1 MNNFTKIIHNIN
13 MEIKQ
18 DWKEESKL
26 YLIELQKFLDKVD
39 NVENEYLKKDII
51 IQMLKCDKELTKLAE
66 TKFKEY
72 YKQGQE
78 WQDE

>member
-1 MNNFTKIIHNIN
+1 MHKISKNNYTIN
-13 MEIKQ
+13 MEIKE
-18 DWKEESKL
+18 DWKKESKL

-39 NVENEYLKKDII
+39 NVENEELKKDII

-66 TKFKEY
+66 SKFKEY

>member
-1 MNNFTKIIHNIN
+1 MHKISKNNYTIN
-13 MEIKQ
+13 MEIKE
-18 DWKEESKL
+18 DWKKESKL

-39 NVENEYLKKDII
+39 NVENEELKKDII

-66 TKFKEY
+66 SKFKEY

-78 WQDE
+78 WQDV

>member
-18 DWKEESKL
+18 DWKKESKL

-39 NVENEYLKKDII
+39 NVENEDLKKDII